1 MSVLFSIGLK
11 QITTQDPIKWSG
23 KGAPPLD
30 ESCCKM
36 TLQCGMESDLLAGGP
51 GYFDKPEK
59 EKEFWTKEVTL
70 FSEERRQMSD
80 GRDILK
86 T

>member
-1 MSVLFSIGLK
+1 
-11 QITTQDPIKWSG
+11 
-23 KGAPPLD
+23 
-30 ESCCKM
+30 M
-36 TLQCGMESDLLAGGP
+36 TLQCGVESDLLAGGP